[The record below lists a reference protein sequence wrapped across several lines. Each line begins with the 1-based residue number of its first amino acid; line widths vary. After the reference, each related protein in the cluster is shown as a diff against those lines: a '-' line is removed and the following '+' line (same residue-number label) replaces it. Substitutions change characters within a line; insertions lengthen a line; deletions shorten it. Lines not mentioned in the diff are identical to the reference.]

1 MEWADI
7 LKTIITAVSS
17 VVVALV
23 TAGYFR
29 KNSEKNKSIIKTR
42 LQIDNFHCVKCH
54 KNNCIFHV
62 HHIKPFATIFREFLK
77 SEFNLRRV

>member
-7 LKTIITAVSS
+7 LKTLITAVSS

-29 KNSEKNKSIIKTR
+29 KNAEKNKEKKV
-42 LQIDNFHCVKCH
+42 VK
-54 KNNCIFHV
+54 N
-62 HHIKPFATIFREFLK
+62 
-77 SEFNLRRV
+77 